1 MSIRQWRNNDALR
14 AYWPGAVILVV
25 YLIVGSLFAAGT
37 PIWQAPDEPAHYNY
51 IRSLAEGRGFPVME
65 SGDYDQSYISRLTTE
80 GFPPSLPITSL
91 EYEDHQPPLYYLLAV
106 PVYWIS
112 GGSVLGLRL
121 FSLVLGGFGIVAL
134 FLILRE
140 FCPTQPGVAWFGGGL
155 VAFIP
160 QYVAVMASVN
170 NDALV
175 VALLWFWLWLA
186 LRYLRGD
193 VPAWGLGALAGALLL
208 TKSTAYGVLPLA
220 LLAVFLRYRRGG
232 MSLRWA
238 GQQLATILAP
248 MVLLGV
254 LWWGRNIAVYGW
266 PDLMGLR
273 RHDEVVLGQPQSAD
287 WIARDGAVLFLRNAI
302 WTTFRSFWGQFG
314 WMGVVLDL
322 RIYQGLAIF
331 TSLTVYGALWRLL
344 DAMQA
349 GIEVRRREALALIGT
364 SALISLGMYVVY
376 NFTYV
381 QHQGRYLFP
390 ALPLFALGA
399 ALGWERLAEPKLAV
413 GTSLA
418 LLLIVVGIGGV
429 GLIQG
434 DIALWPIAMLGAA
447 GLALPTIA
455 FAPLRLRGVF
465 GAGWLAVMVALDLW
479 CLFGFI
485 IPMLSS

>member
-1 MSIRQWRNNDALR
+1 MGAH
-14 AYWPGAVILVV
+14 WPGTLILVA
-25 YLIVGSLFAAGT
+25 YLIVGSLYAAGT

-65 SGDYDQSYISRLTTE
+65 PGDYDQAYISRLTTE
-80 GFPPSLPITSL
+80 AFPPEMSVLSL

-106 PVYWIS
+106 PIYWVS
-112 GGSVLGLRL
+112 GGSVLSLRL
-121 FSLVLGGFGIVAL
+121 FSLMLGGAAVAMV

-140 FCPTQPGVAWFGGGL
+140 FCPTQLGIAWFGGGL

-160 QYVAVMASVN
+160 QYVAMMASVN

-175 VALLWFWLWLA
+175 MVLLWLWLWLA
-186 LRYLRGD
+186 LRYLRGH
-193 VPAWGLGALAGALLL
+193 ASALSLGVVAGGLLL
-208 TKSTAYGVLPLA
+208 TKSTAYGVIPLA
-220 LLAVFLRYRRGG
+220 LLAVYFHYRRAG

-238 GQQLATILAP
+238 GRQLAMILVPAL
-248 MVLLGV
+248 LLGG
-254 LWWGRNIAVYGW
+254 LWWGRNVTVYGW
-266 PDLMGLR
+266 PDLMGLI
-273 RHDEVVLGQPQSAD
+273 RHNEVVFGQPQTAD
-287 WIARDGAVLFLRNAI
+287 WIARDGVVSFLRNAI

-331 TSLTVYGALWRLL
+331 SSLTIYGALWRLL
-344 DAMQA
+344 DAVQA
-349 GIEVRRREALALIGT
+349 GVEVRQREALALVGS
-364 SALISLGMYVVY
+364 SALINFGMFVAY
-376 NFTYV
+376 NLTFV

-390 ALPLFALGA
+390 ALPLLALGA

-418 LLLIVVGIGGV
+418 LLMIVLGIGVVGS
-429 GLIQG
+429 IQG
-434 DIALWPIAMLGAA
+434 EIALWPIAMLGSA
-447 GLALPTIA
+447 GLALPTLA
-455 FAPLRLRGVF
+455 FAPRRRRSVF
-465 GAGWLAVMVALDLW
+465 ATGWLLAMVALDLW